1 MTTLSNRPNKALVVI
16 DVQNGV
22 VWDAY
27 DRDRIV
33 GNIASLVASA
43 RANNVPVVW
52 VQHSDEEMPIGG
64 EYWQLVP
71 ELIPVDGEA
80 RVEKLYRNSFEAT
93 TLEDSLAKLG
103 AGELIICGSQTNNC
117 VRHTIHGALD
127 RGYDVTLVEDAHTTS
142 DFEWDHGVI
151 SALSIIDD
159 QNANCRGLSLPGRN
173 CDIVLSD
180 NAFKKLGI

>member
-1 MTTLSNRPNKALVVI
+1 MTTLVNRPNKALVVI

-22 VWDAY
+22 VWDAF

-33 GNIASLVASA
+33 GNIATLVSQA

-52 VQHSDEEMPIGG
+52 VQHSDEEMPIGS

-71 ELIPVDGEA
+71 ELVPSDSES
-80 RVEKLYRNSFEAT
+80 RVEKLYRNSFEST
-93 TLEDSLAKLG
+93 TLEESLAAIG

-127 RGYDVTLVEDAHTTS
+127 RGYDVLLVEDAHTTS
-142 DFEWDHGVI
+142 DFEWDRGVI
-151 SALSIIDD
+151 TALSVIDE

-173 CDIVLSD
+173 CDIVL
-180 NAFKKLGI
+180 AEKVFP

>member
-33 GNIASLVASA
+33 ANIASLVADA
-43 RANNVPVVW
+43 RTHNVPVVW
-52 VQHSDEEMPIGG
+52 VQHSDEEMPIGSD
-64 EYWQLVP
+64 YWQLVP
-71 ELIPVDGEA
+71 ELVPNEGET

-93 TLEDSLAKLG
+93 NLEEALANLG
-103 AGELIICGSQTNNC
+103 AGKLIICGSQTNNC

-127 RGYDVTLVEDAHTTS
+127 RGYNVLLVEDAHTTS

-151 SALSIIDD
+151 TALSIIDE
-159 QNANCRGLSLPGRN
+159 QNANSRGLSLPGRS
-173 CDIVLSD
+173 CDIVPSVEVF
-180 NAFKKLGI
+180 N